1 MTCDEAEI
9 LLHALIDNELDAGHA
24 RDVETHIA
32 GCPDCAAALAA
43 YREMSKTVAGMNL
56 RYTAPPGLRQRI
68 EASLPQP
75 APQTLPLRPHGAEP
89 SLGAAGLCHGLGG
102 IGAGGDRSGRDRAAQ

>member
-43 YREMSKTVAGMNL
+43 YREMSKAVAGMNL
-56 RYTAPPGLRQRI
+56 RYTAPPDCASASRPRCRNQRRKRCRC
-68 EASLPQP
+68 AR
-75 APQTLPLRPHGAEP
+75 AGAEP
-89 SLGAAGLCHGLGG
+89 ALGAAGLCHGLGG
-102 IGAGGDRSGRDRAAQ
+102 IGARRDRPGRDRAAQ